1 MRNALIVLPF
11 LAMPLTALANTSVV
25 VNVTGHL
32 YAPTTCSLTTPPT
45 VVFGD
50 VLTTD
55 VDKGD
60 RVQPI
65 EITLSCQDRNPLQS
79 VMVQVDASGGSGNLI
94 PVSGAKGLELALKKD
109 GSDQNLGTPVKLAT
123 GMSMPNSTPVPLN
136 ARRMPRFGSLVASA
150 WLSQALVAP
159 TKRNR
164 SGHCWPSLSQFTV

>member
-45 VVFGD
+45 VVCGD

-109 GSDQNLGTPVKLAT
+109 GSDQNLGTPVKLDT
-123 GMSMPNSTPVPLN
+123 DGPLN
-136 ARRMPRFGSLVASA
+136 LSLTLVKKASEA
-150 WLSQALVAP
+150 YDAGA
-159 TKRNR
+159 
-164 SGHCWPSLSQFTV
+164 FTATATVTVDVV